1 MLRPKSDPVLASLC
15 AVAVAISACGTA
27 AAPPRTPITARTP
40 RPAGTAQ
47 ASPRDV
53 RVPRWA
59 FAGPDAIAA
68 DPARVWVANHG
79 GNSVTELSAATGA
92 LIRVIAGQQFQLDG
106 PVAIA
111 ADASHVWV
119 ANATGNSLT
128 EINAATGD
136 LIRVISAPPYQ
147 LNGPQAITADAT
159 HVWVINTTGNSLT
172 EINAA
177 TGDLIRVISAPRYQ
191 LNGPQAITAD
201 ATHVWVASGNSRTLT
216 EINAVTGALIR
227 VISLPDVPFAITANG
242 AAVWLVINVGAKSAD
257 GSRPHGSVIE
267 VSATG
272 RLVRTLSSPQF
283 ADSDPGGA
291 VASAGNQVWVTDS
304 KFVSNGEGWVTEL
317 SPVTG
322 ALMRLISG

>member
-159 HVWVINTTGNSLT
+159 HVWV
-172 EINAA
+172 
-177 TGDLIRVISAPRYQ
+177 
-191 LNGPQAITAD
+191 
-201 ATHVWVASGNSRTLT
+201 ASGNSRTLT

>member
-111 ADASHVWV
+111 AAASHVWV
-119 ANATGNSLT
+119 
-128 EINAATGD
+128 INA
-136 LIRVISAPPYQ
+136 
-147 LNGPQAITADAT
+147 
-159 HVWVINTTGNSLT
+159 TGNSLT

-242 AAVWLVINVGAKSAD
+242 AAGWLVINVGAKSAD

-304 KFVSNGEGWVTEL
+304 KFLSNGEGWVTEL

>member
-159 HVWVINTTGNSLT
+159 HVWV
-172 EINAA
+172 
-177 TGDLIRVISAPRYQ
+177 
-191 LNGPQAITAD
+191 
-201 ATHVWVASGNSRTLT
+201 ASGNSRTLT

-304 KFVSNGEGWVTEL
+304 KFLSNGEGWVTEL

>member
-1 MLRPKSDPVLASLC
+1 MQRPKSGPVLASLC
-15 AVAVAISACGTA
+15 AVAVAVSGCGTA
-27 AAPPRTPITARTP
+27 AAPRTP
-40 RPAGTAQ
+40 RPPRPGRTAQ

-53 RVPRWA
+53 RVPGWA

-68 DPARVWVANHG
+68 DRARVWVANNG

-92 LIRVIAGQQFQLDG
+92 LIRVISGQRYQLNG

-111 ADASHVWV
+111 ASANSVWV

-128 EINAATGD
+128 EINAATG
-136 LIRVISAPPYQ
+136 A
-147 LNGPQAITADAT
+147 
-159 HVWVINTTGNSLT
+159 
-172 EINAA
+172 
-177 TGDLIRVISAPRYQ
+177 LIRVISAPRYQ

-201 ATHVWVASGNSRTLT
+201 ASHVWVASGNSKALT

-227 VISLPDVPFAITANG
+227 VISLPNVPFAITANG
-242 AAVWLVINVGAKSAD
+242 AAVWLVINVGTKSAD

-267 VSATG
+267 VDSTG
-272 RLVRTLSSPQF
+272 RLVRTLSSPPF

-304 KFVSNGEGWVTEL
+304 KFLSNGEGWVTEL
-317 SPVTG
+317 SPATG
-322 ALMRLISG
+322 ALTRLISG

>member
-1 MLRPKSDPVLASLC
+1 MLRPKSGPVLASLC
-15 AVAVAISACGTA
+15 AVAVAVSACGTA

-40 RPAGTAQ
+40 RPARTAQ

-53 RVPRWA
+53 RVPGWA

-68 DPARVWVANHG
+68 DRARVWVANNG

-92 LIRVIAGQQFQLDG
+92 LIRVIAGRQFQLDG

-119 ANATGNSLT
+119 ANA
-128 EINAATGD
+128 
-136 LIRVISAPPYQ
+136 
-147 LNGPQAITADAT
+147 
-159 HVWVINTTGNSLT
+159 TGNSLT

-216 EINAVTGALIR
+216 EINAVMGALIR

-272 RLVRTLSSPQF
+272 RLVRTLLSPPF

-291 VASAGNQVWVTDS
+291 VASAGNRVWVTDS
-304 KFVSNGEGWVTEL
+304 RFLSNGEGWVTEL